1 MSAMNPVVVRVR
13 GSQRDDSGEENT
25 IESMAIG
32 RHSVKNG
39 KHYVL
44 YEDALLDEKVKT
56 STVLKF
62 SAEEVVILRKGGVHQ
77 EMRFR
82 EGAETSSTYRTPYG
96 DLKLSIRTSRLR
108 VNLGLLEGRIEAEYD
123 IAIDGRY
130 QSSNTL
136 QVQITNDKKQND

>member
-1 MSAMNPVVVRVR
+1 MSAMNPVIVRVR

-25 IESMAIG
+25 IESMAVG

-39 KHYVL
+39 KHYEL
-44 YEDALLDEKVKT
+44 YKDALLDEKVKT

-62 SAEEVVILRKGGVHQ
+62 SSEEVVILRKGGVHQ

-108 VNLGLLEGRIEAEYD
+108 VSLGLLDNRIEAEYD
-123 IAIDGRY
+123 IAIDGQY

-136 QVQITNDKKQND
+136 QVQISNDKKQND

>member
-13 GSQRDDSGEENT
+13 GNQRDDRGEENT
-25 IESMAIG
+25 IESMAVG

-56 STVLKF
+56 STVLKCN
-62 SAEEVVILRKGGVHQ
+62 SEEVTILRKGGVHQ

-82 EGAETSSTYRTPYG
+82 EGAETVSTYRTPYG
-96 DLKLSIRTSRLR
+96 DLKLSIRTSRL
-108 VNLGLLEGRIEAEYD
+108 VVSFGLSDGRIEAEYD

-136 QVQITNDKKQND
+136 LVEITRDKKRKD

>member
-13 GSQRDDSGEENT
+13 GRQRDDSGEESS
-25 IESMAIG
+25 IESMALG

-62 SAEEVVILRKGGVHQ
+62 NGEEVVILRKGGVHQ

-108 VNLGLLEGRIEAEYD
+108 VQLGLLDGCIEAEYD
-123 IAIDGRY
+123 IAIDGQY

-136 QVQITNDKKQND
+136 RVEITKDEKQKD

>member
-25 IESMAIG
+25 IESMALG

-44 YEDALLDEKVKT
+44 YEDAMLDEKAKT

-62 SAEEVVILRKGGVHQ
+62 SNEEVVILRKGGVHQ
-77 EMRFR
+77 KMRFR
-82 EGAETSSTYRTPYG
+82 EGAETSSMYRTPYG
-96 DLKLSIRTSRLR
+96 DLKLSVRTNRLR
-108 VNLGLLEGRIEAEYD
+108 VSLGLMEGGIEAEYD

-136 QVQITNDKKQND
+136 QVQITKDEKQKD